1 MRKFAYVFL
10 SLCIQLLSIP
20 FIAFTVMVFVFGI
33 LSWKDYSGYYAIN
46 FIPIIIFTTI
56 ACGFFVHILVQA
68 YMLLKAMYTQSP
80 LNQFIGYV
88 QMIQKSALLFS
99 MSMTLSCPFVYI
111 FVDYDDSP
119 GLLLIYILVML
130 MGYITYTLFYLI
142 YDYYA
147 FKVNEPIIKD

>member
-1 MRKFAYVFL
+1 
-10 SLCIQLLSIP
+10 
-20 FIAFTVMVFVFGI
+20 
-33 LSWKDYSGYYAIN
+33 
-46 FIPIIIFTTI
+46 
-56 ACGFFVHILVQA
+56 
-68 YMLLKAMYTQSP
+68 MLLKAMYTQSP